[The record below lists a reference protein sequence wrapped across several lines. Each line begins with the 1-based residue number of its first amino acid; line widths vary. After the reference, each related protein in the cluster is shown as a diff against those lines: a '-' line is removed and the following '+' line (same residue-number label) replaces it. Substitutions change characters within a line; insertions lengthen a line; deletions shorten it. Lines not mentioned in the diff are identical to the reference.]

1 MGYKKQSSKLF
12 KAALAA
18 SVTTGAFVVTAP
30 VYTEAATPILKDLQ
44 QEQYYYDAVN
54 ILLNRGILHGYPDLT
69 YRPQEPVT
77 RGQAAI
83 VLANYLG
90 LDLKDVKN
98 PGFTDVNESHKYY
111 SSIAALVEKGI
122 IQGYEDGTFREEAT
136 LTRAE
141 MAKMIAIGFDLN
153 LDHPVEAHI
162 FSDVKEDSVYSIYVQ
177 ALLNYDITKGIMPNL
192 FGPSDKVTRGQI
204 ASFIIRGEEA
214 LATPLVS
221 GEIVKIEDDKLT
233 LSTSTYIIPETLAG
247 IFNSKNMK
255 ALTGASVELNKDGRI
270 IQSIQSL
277 ELVESGELQTN
288 IVFDGD
294 GNEIAG
300 DLIVNGNSIKVQN
313 VNVNNHLNVISND
326 FYADNLVV
334 KGNTRISN
342 ENAVETE
349 TPITFNDS
357 VLSELII
364 DKEDVTLNFQGNTSV
379 TNTVITSNAKLQA
392 DNEYSLPMVT
402 ISDDVKHLTTNIVIE
417 NLIAK
422 GNETLTIDGTGRVNL
437 FGVYSNAGIL
447 VDFDSIDTMEIHVAD
462 AKVSVGRKTIIGHLR
477 LPLHTAVTSIIQNY
491 EDIRKNI
498 EMIDGEANAP
508 LRPE

>member
-98 PGFTDVNESHKYY
+98 PGFTDVSESHKYY

-153 LDHPVEAHI
+153 LDHPVEANI

-221 GEIVKIEDDKLT
+221 GEIVKIEDNKLT
-233 LSTSTYIIPETLAG
+233 LSTSTYIIPEALMG
-247 IFNSKNMK
+247 IFNSNNME
-255 ALTGASVELNKDGRI
+255 ALSGASIELNKDGRI

-277 ELVESGELQTN
+277 ELVQSGEQPTN
-288 IVFDGD
+288 LVFDGD

-300 DLIVNGNSIKVQN
+300 DLIVNGNFVTVQN
-313 VNVNNHLNVISND
+313 LNVNNHMNIMSND
-326 FYADNLVV
+326 FYADKLVV

-342 ENAVETE
+342 DNTAETE
-349 TPITFNDS
+349 ESITFKDS
-357 VLSELII
+357 VLDELII
-364 DKEDVTLNFQGNTSV
+364 NKDNITLDFIGNTRV
-379 TNTVITSNAKLQA
+379 ANTLIASNAKLQA
-392 DNEYSLPMVT
+392 DGDFSLPTVT
-402 ISDDVKHLTTNIVIE
+402 ISDDVKQLTTNVVIE

-422 GNETLTIDGTGRVNL
+422 GDEPLTIDGTGRVEL

-498 EMIDGEANAP
+498 EMIDGESNDH
-508 LRPE
+508 

>member
-1 MGYKKQSSKLF
+1 MRNRKQSSKLF

-18 SVTTGAFVVTAP
+18 SVATGVFVITAP
-30 VYTEAATPILKDLQ
+30 VYAEATTPILKDLQ

-69 YRPQEPVT
+69 YKPQQPVT

-83 VLANYLG
+83 VLANYLA
-90 LDLKDVKN
+90 LDLKNVKN
-98 PGFTDVNESHKYY
+98 PGFTDVSESHKYY

-153 LDHPVEAHI
+153 LDHPVEAHY
-162 FSDVKEDSVYSIYVQ
+162 FSDVKEDSVYSVYVQ

-221 GEIVKIEDDKLT
+221 GEIVNIEDNKLT
-233 LSTSTYIIPETLAG
+233 LSTSTYIIPETLMG
-247 IFNSKNMK
+247 IFNSNNME
-255 ALTGASVELNKDGRI
+255 ALVGASIELNKDGRI

-277 ELVESGELQTN
+277 ELVESGEQQTN
-288 IVFDGD
+288 VIFDGD
-294 GNEIAG
+294 GNEISG
-300 DLIVNGNSIKVQN
+300 DLIVNGNFITVQN
-313 VNVNNHLNVISND
+313 V
-326 FYADNLVV
+326 VV
-334 KGNTRISN
+334 KGNTQISN
-342 ENAVETE
+342 ENAAETE
-349 TPITFNDS
+349 AQITFNDS
-357 VLSELII
+357 VLNELII
-364 DKEDVTLNFQGNTSV
+364 DREDITLDFNGNTQV
-379 TNTVITSNAKLQA
+379 ANTLITSNTKLQT
-392 DNEYSLPMVT
+392 DSEYSLPAVT
-402 ISDDVKHLTTNIVIE
+402 ISDDVKHLTTNVVIE
-417 NLIAK
+417 KLIAK
-422 GNETLTIDGTGRVNL
+422 GDESLTIDGIGRIEL

-447 VDFDSIDTMEIHVAD
+447 VDFDSINTMEIHVVD

-498 EMIDGEANAP
+498 EMIDGESNAP

>member
-44 QEQYYYDAVN
+44 QEHYYYDAVN
-54 ILLNRGILHGYPDLT
+54 ILLNRGILQGYPDLT

-90 LDLKDVKN
+90 LDLNDVKN
-98 PGFTDVNESHKYY
+98 PGFTDVSESHKYY

-153 LDHPVEAHI
+153 LDHPVEANI

-221 GEIVKIEDDKLT
+221 GEIVKIEDNKLT
-233 LSTSTYIIPETLAG
+233 LSTSTYIIPEALMG
-247 IFNSKNMK
+247 IFNSNNME
-255 ALTGASVELNKDGRI
+255 ALSGASIELNKDGRI

-277 ELVESGELQTN
+277 ELVQSGEQPTN
-288 IVFDGD
+288 LVFDGD

-300 DLIVNGNSIKVQN
+300 DLIVNGNFVTVQN
-313 VNVNNHLNVISND
+313 LNVNNHMNIMSND
-326 FYADNLVV
+326 FYADKLVV

-342 ENAVETE
+342 DNTAETE
-349 TPITFNDS
+349 ESITFKDS
-357 VLSELII
+357 VLDELII
-364 DKEDVTLNFQGNTSV
+364 NKDNITLDFIGNTRV
-379 TNTVITSNAKLQA
+379 ANTLIASNAKLQA
-392 DNEYSLPMVT
+392 DGDFSLPTVT
-402 ISDDVKHLTTNIVIE
+402 ISDDVKQLTTNVVIE

-422 GNETLTIDGTGRVNL
+422 GDEPLTIDGTGRVEL

-498 EMIDGEANAP
+498 EMIDGESNDH
-508 LRPE
+508 